1 MPFDIP
7 RLLLPTS
14 LALLTACAGQE
25 SAPPSSVV
33 LSDDRRCPQS
43 LQNGQQLIVSLPSN
57 PTTGYRWILHESA
70 PEQLRS
76 LGPEVFSNPKDD
88 MIGGDG
94 LSTWRFEARQAGS
107 GRLYLTYQRPWEA
120 DGEPDGLFDCR
131 IEVH

>member
-33 LSDDRRCPQS
+33 LSDDRRCPRS

-120 DGEPDGLFDCR
+120 DVEPAGLFDCR